1 MNNILMLHQQM
12 MSRIIEADD
21 PVSTETYALYEMPAQ
36 SVPIVIIQPTN
47 DITLSSYSLV
57 YDFKVG
63 YDSNKYCCVGT
74 INSSNQF
81 VANTIVNSGVIS
93 NFGSFGG
100 TTLYKWKST
109 LTSSI
114 NLTAGTKY
122 GLATVQDKYKT
133 GTSKIYGSDIVGLTR
148 CGLGW
153 NMPETKGN
161 TCTNYASDI
170 NFKMY
175 LEINDTPVD
184 FINII

>member
-1 MNNILMLHQQM
+1 MNNILMLHHQI
-12 MSRIIEADD
+12 MSQTKVADT
-21 PVSTETYALYEMPAQ
+21 PTQTVNLALYDMPVQ
-36 SVPIVIIQPTN
+36 TVPIVIIQPTN
-47 DITLSSYSLV
+47 NITLSSYSLV
-57 YDFKVG
+57 YDFNVG
-63 YDSNKYCCVGT
+63 HDSNKYCCVGT

-81 VANTIVNSGVIS
+81 VASTIVNSGAIS
-93 NFGSFGG
+93 SFGSFSG

-109 LTSSI
+109 LTSSM

-122 GLATVQDKYKT
+122 GLAAVQDKYKT
-133 GTSKIYGSDIVGLTR
+133 GTSKIYGTDIVGLTR
-148 CGLGW
+148 CGQGW
-153 NMPETKGN
+153 NMPVTVGN